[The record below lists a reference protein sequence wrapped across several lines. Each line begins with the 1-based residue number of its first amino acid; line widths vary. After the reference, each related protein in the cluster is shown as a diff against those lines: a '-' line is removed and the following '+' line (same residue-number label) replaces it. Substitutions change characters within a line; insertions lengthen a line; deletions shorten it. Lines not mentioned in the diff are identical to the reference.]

1 MCVLPHKIR
10 GDDSLEVSLLTCAPG
25 HEVYRLYGHTALR
38 VRNVEQPTQDD
49 TYNFGWF
56 SFNTPNFIMRFVL
69 GRTDYSMAK
78 ESTALFVQTYIEDD
92 APVTAQVLDL
102 TPAEARDVQRA
113 LNAIIEEHHTEVR
126 EYLVPN
132 LSGGAGSPHARNAGM
147 DLSLQL
153 PL

>member
-1 MCVLPHKIR
+1 MVTRAFGVRVAPQDK

-56 SFNTPNFIMRFVL
+56 SFNTPNFMLRFVL

-78 ESTALFVQTYIEDD
+78 ESTALFAQTYIEDD

-102 TPAEARDVQRA
+102 TPAEARQDVRQRSA
-113 LNAIIEEHHTEVR
+113 QCHHRRTSHR
-126 EYLVPN
+126 
-132 LSGGAGSPHARNAGM
+132 GA
-147 DLSLQL
+147 
-153 PL
+153 